1 MPKARLPFSPIV
13 APIALAMLL
22 AGCGKPDDSRYQGYV
37 EGEYLYLAAPQQ
49 GYLKSLDSPRG
60 SRVTAGQLVFA
71 IETAPDDRAL
81 AESEARAES
90 ALQKLQNLKEPR
102 RRSEIAALEADLRSA
117 QANQRLTL
125 TELQR
130 KEALVRKNFVSK
142 AELDEARSAHDQAVA
157 HVQSVQQQ
165 IATYRSTLGR
175 HDEVRSAEADYEAA
189 LAEAAQKR
197 WVVDRKTVIAP
208 DTGEISDTY
217 YRPGEWISAGDP
229 VASLLPDTRRRLRFY
244 VPENVVAKLKPGQ
257 AIEATCDGCSNPIRG
272 KIDFIAAQAEYTPP
286 VIYSRDSR
294 EKLVFRVEAAA
305 PLEQSASLRPGLPID
320 VHLIGQ

>member
-1 MPKARLPFSPIV
+1 MPRARILFSLSYI
-13 APIALAMLL
+13 PIALAMLL
-22 AGCGKPDDSRYQGYV
+22 AGCGKPDDNRYQGYV

-49 GYLKSLDSPRG
+49 GYLKSLDTPRG

-81 AESEARAES
+81 AESEARAEA

-125 TELQR
+125 TDLQR
-130 KEALVRKNFVSK
+130 KEALVHKNFVSK
-142 AELDEARSAHDQAVA
+142 AELDEARSTYDQAVA
-157 HVQSVQQQ
+157 KVQSLQQQ
-165 IATYRSTLGR
+165 ITTYRSTLGR

-189 LAEAAQKR
+189 LAQAEQKR
-197 WVVDRKTVIAP
+197 WIVDRKTVMAP

-217 YRPGEWISAGDP
+217 YRPGEWIPAGDP

-244 VPENVVAKLKPGQ
+244 VPEAVLAKLKLGQ
-257 AIEATCDGCSNPIRG
+257 MIEATCDGCPNSIQG

-305 PLEQSASLRPGLPID
+305 PPELAALLRPGLPID
-320 VHLIGQ
+320 VHLAGH